1 VHQAG
6 DELMARSWERRIE
19 RIRRDRSSGAST
31 LLSYG
36 IEAARLFLAEAHRLP
51 PDRFAAQLKRFTLLL
66 VTSQPSMA
74 VFLTLLN
81 VLWLAC
87 EEGARTPSATPSAW
101 RRVHAALVRYADGI
115 DRGLLAVV
123 RRAAALVKPRSLVL
137 TYSSSTVVQLAL
149 WRAMAVGRSFEVVC
163 SESRPMQEGVAL
175 ARRLS
180 DLGISVH
187 LVVDAGL
194 TEWVK
199 EADLLLLGA
208 DAILPDVMVNKV
220 GTEPLLQAARH
231 AGVPAYILA
240 DSSKW
245 LPAPL
250 ARFWWVRDED
260 PTQLLRPIPL
270 NVRVHNRYFGG
281 STLSLVTGVVW
292 EGVVPRPGEV
302 NERIARLPASRLLP
316 DFLARGYPLGHSGI

>member
-1 VHQAG
+1 
-6 DELMARSWERRIE
+6 MARNWERRVE
-19 RIRRDRSSGAST
+19 RIRRDQSSGAST
-31 LLSYG
+31 LLSHG
-36 IEAARLFLAEAHRLP
+36 IEAARLFLADAHHLP
-51 PDRFAAQLKRFTLLL
+51 PNRFAAQLERFTLHL

-81 VLWLAC
+81 ALWLAC
-87 EEGARTPSATPSAW
+87 EKGACTPSAW
-101 RRVHAALVRYADGI
+101 RRVHAALTRYTDGI

-123 RRAAALVKPRSLVL
+123 RRAATLVKPRSLVL
-137 TYSSSTVVQLAL
+137 TYSSSTVVRLAL
-149 WRAMAVGRSFEVVC
+149 WGAMAVGRSFEVVC
-163 SESRPMQEGVAL
+163 SESRPVQEGVAL

-187 LVVDAGL
+187 LVVDAAL

-208 DAILPDVMVNKV
+208 DAILPAIVVNKV
-220 GTEPLLQAARH
+220 GTEPLLRAARH

-245 LPAPL
+245 LPGPL

-260 PTQLLRPIPL
+260 PTQLLRPIPA
-270 NVRVHNRYFGG
+270 NVQVHNRYFGA
-281 STLSLVTGVVW
+281 SALSLATGVVW
-292 EGVVPRPGEV
+292 EGGVARPGEV
-302 NERIARLPASRLLP
+302 NRHIARLPTSRLLL
-316 DFLARGYPLGHSGI
+316 DFLAKRYPLGHSGIWRFS

>member
-1 VHQAG
+1 MPG
-6 DELMARSWERRIE
+6 GRDIL
-19 RIRRDRSSGAST
+19 IRRDRSSGAST
-31 LLSYG
+31 LLSHG
-36 IEAARLFLAEAHRLP
+36 IEAARLFLEDAHHLP

-87 EEGARTPSATPSAW
+87 EKGARTPSAW

-163 SESRPMQEGVAL
+163 SESRPVQEGVAL

-208 DAILPDVMVNKV
+208 DAILPDVVVNKV

-245 LPAPL
+245 LPSPL

-260 PTQLLRPIPL
+260 PTQVLRPIPP
-270 NVRVHNRYFGG
+270 NVRVHNRYFGA

-292 EGVVPRPGEV
+292 EGGVARPGEV
-302 NERIARLPASRLLP
+302 NERIARLPTSRLLLEL
-316 DFLARGYPLGHSGI
+316 LARGYPLGHSAS

>member
-1 VHQAG
+1 
-6 DELMARSWERRIE
+6 
-19 RIRRDRSSGAST
+19 
-31 LLSYG
+31 
-36 IEAARLFLAEAHRLP
+36 
-51 PDRFAAQLKRFTLLL
+51 
-66 VTSQPSMA
+66 MA

-81 VLWLAC
+81 AVWLAC
-87 EEGARTPSATPSAW
+87 EKGARTPSAW
-101 RRVHAALVRYADGI
+101 RRVHAALVWYADGI

-163 SESRPMQEGVAL
+163 SESRPVQEGVAL

-187 LVVDAGL
+187 LVVDAAL

-199 EADLLLLGA
+199 EVDLLLLGA
-208 DAILPDVMVNKV
+208 DAIMPVVVVNKV

-245 LPAPL
+245 LPSPL

-260 PTQLLRPIPL
+260 PTQVLRPIPP
-270 NVRVHNRYFGG
+270 NVRVHNRYFGA
-281 STLSLVTGVVW
+281 SALSLVTGVVW
-292 EGVVPRPGEV
+292 EGGVARPGEV
-302 NERIARLPASRLLP
+302 NERIARLPTSRLLLEL
-316 DFLARGYPLGHSGI
+316 LARGYPLGHSAS